1 MFFVH
6 FCPTGTLYFQ
16 LGQKNDGQNWTKM
29 DKKFQKIHG
38 NKALLLLFYIDVD
51 NSVRG
56 SLRMSLVFI
65 INYMSVC
72 PLDMI

>member
-1 MFFVH
+1 MDKI
-6 FCPTGTLYFQ
+6 
-16 LGQKNDGQNWTKM
+16 GQKWTKM
-29 DKKFQKIHG
+29 DKKFQKKSKKIHE

>member
-1 MFFVH
+1 MDKI
-6 FCPTGTLYFQ
+6 
-16 LGQKNDGQNWTKM
+16 GQKWTKM
-29 DKKFQKIHG
+29 DKNSKKIHG

-56 SLRMSLVFI
+56 SLLRMSLVFI